1 MEPLIIAGFVFLTL
15 FMIVGAVDLF
25 YFHIWKYKLHA
36 RPESRLEHK
45 LHMTSAFLMVPVAYF
60 LYFQNFGGYA
70 LWAAVFFIVAG
81 FATEILDVLSEGAS
95 RASLGGL
102 TTVEF
107 SLHVA
112 ATILKIVSFAFM
124 FAAKPISAWSLN
136 SPIVLGTYGPMAE
149 LIALNVMI
157 GSFLVTVLHLALLS
171 PKVASFNCQ
180 TICDLTGCS
189 RFTCCKN

>member
-25 YFHIWKYKLHA
+25 YFHIFKYKLHA
-36 RPESRLEHK
+36 RPESRFEHK
-45 LHMTSAFLMVPVAYF
+45 LHMTSAVLMVPVAYF
-60 LYFQNFGGYA
+60 LYFHNFGGYA
-70 LWAAVFFIVAG
+70 VWAAVFFMVAG
-81 FATEILDVLSEGAS
+81 FASEILDVISEGDS

-102 TTVEF
+102 TTGEF

-112 ATILKIVSFAFM
+112 ATILKIASFAFM
-124 FAAKPISAWSLN
+124 FLAKPISTWSLN
-136 SPIVLGTYGPMAE
+136 SPIVLGTHGPIAE
-149 LIALNVMI
+149 LIALKVMI
-157 GSFLVTVLHLALLS
+157 GSFLVAVLHLVLLS

-180 TICDLTGCS
+180 TFCELTGCT